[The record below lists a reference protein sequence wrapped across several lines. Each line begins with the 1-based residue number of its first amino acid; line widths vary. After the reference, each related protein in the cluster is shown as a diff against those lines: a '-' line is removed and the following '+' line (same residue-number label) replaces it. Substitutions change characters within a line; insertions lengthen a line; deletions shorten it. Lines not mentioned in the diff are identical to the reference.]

1 MEALRIKANTV
12 PCTALFFLA
21 SAYGLFALC
30 MGIVRS
36 GNGTLV
42 VFPRRVQRDLFPR
55 PPGGPRAVFRGGH
68 SIRRPD
74 CGIPSLQRPR
84 PPGRPRRQP
93 ALAVPAAGR
102 QGGRQLSENAV
113 LPGGHG
119 AGCPVSAVCRRSPE
133 RAVLSQKRAPSLYG
147 RGPLFQPRSSV
158 TVYSRAFSSPGAR
171 VTQWGLSSNL
181 PLSLSKAAQPCHGS
195 MQM

>member
-74 CGIPSLQRPR
+74 CGIPSFSARVRRGGPGASRPWLCLR
-84 PPGRPRRQP
+84 RDGRVAASFPRTLFSP
-93 ALAVPAAGR
+93 ADM
-102 QGGRQLSENAV
+102 
-113 LPGGHG
+113 
-119 AGCPVSAVCRRSPE
+119 E
-133 RAVLSQKRAPSLYG
+133 RAVRYLRSAG
-147 RGPLFQPRSSV
+147 VPLKER
-158 TVYSRAFSSPGAR
+158 Y
-171 VTQWGLSSNL
+171 
-181 PLSLSKAAQPCHGS
+181 
-195 MQM
+195 